1 MYELKQSYTYL
12 QVQGQT
18 IKQPTAVV
26 VDMKF
31 ARNEAQVYVMLS
43 RAQKLSQIYII
54 EKLHEEKWRA
64 SQSGLR
70 EYTCGLQNAI
80 NVKPEQD
87 KKHFE
92 LVSVN
97 ISSLRKHHVD
107 LERIYENKSID
118 CICLQETWLPENDDA
133 THYKIKEMIPHL
145 NSVGRGRGVA
155 TYCSEEFILRGEFV
169 CEQSCQL
176 IKVRS
181 DDFDIINVYRS
192 QDCSVSELQEKIKF
206 VLDPLMPTIMCGD
219 TNIDITKENGKN
231 FLDFMQK
238 LGLKQLVMKPTHE
251 KGGLIDHVYA
261 TENLFE
267 KVSVTQKGV
276 YFSDHDLI
284 IIKLVH

>member
-43 RAQKLSQIYII
+43 RAQTLSQIYII
-54 EKLHEEKWRA
+54 EKLYEEKWRA

-80 NVKPEQD
+80 NVETDQER
-87 KKHFE
+87 KHLE
-92 LVSVN
+92 LVCLN

-107 LERIYENKSID
+107 LERRFENKSID

-133 THYKIKEMIPHL
+133 NLYKIREMIPHL
-145 NSVGRGRGVA
+145 NSVGRGRGIA

-169 CEQSCQL
+169 CEQNCQL

-181 DDFDIINVYRS
+181 DDCDIINVYRS
-192 QDCSVSELQEKIKF
+192 QDCSVSVMKEKIEF
-206 VLDPLMPTIMCGD
+206 VFDPLMPTIMCGD
-219 TNIDITKENGKN
+219 TNIDITQENGGN
-231 FLDFMQK
+231 FVDFMRK
-238 LGLKQLVMKPTHE
+238 LGLRQLVVKPTHE
-251 KGGLIDHVYA
+251 RGGLIDHVYV
-261 TENLFE
+261 TEDLFE

-284 IIKLVH
+284 TIRLVH